1 MHAQPPGFFII
12 HKRERLSP
20 DEGMSWPPI
29 LAFIL
34 TGCSPTPR
42 SLFYSTQSNLPVS
55 RRLFR
60 SLKPSGNSSTPPNS
74 DLPNSV
80 SCQLTA
86 VYSLQASLDV
96 LRKHRPDYTPR
107 TGFIWPITD
116 PALSD
121 DTSKPRKHDP
131 DATVPDNDTLTA
143 TSDPDRRLPKREQNN
158 ILLLNAMRTTA
169 AHSKLSYTPI
179 TTEAANTGSAVETP
193 APIQSRSSTTP
204 VSGPQETAIKGSSS
218 TATNVEMA
226 KGITFGTKRKK
237 KRMCGLCLLE
247 TCLHSQAH

>member
-1 MHAQPPGFFII
+1 
-12 HKRERLSP
+12 
-20 DEGMSWPPI
+20 
-29 LAFIL
+29 
-34 TGCSPTPR
+34 
-42 SLFYSTQSNLPVS
+42 
-55 RRLFR
+55 
-60 SLKPSGNSSTPPNS
+60 
-74 DLPNSV
+74 
-80 SCQLTA
+80 
-86 VYSLQASLDV
+86 

-121 DTSKPRKHDP
+121 DTSKPCKHDP

-143 TSDPDRRLPKREQNN
+143 SSDPDRRLPKREQNN

-179 TTEAANTGSAVETP
+179 TTEAANTGSAAETP

-247 TCLHSQAH
+247 TYLHSQAH